1 MDENLTGPTGPTP
14 RERLKIWRK
23 GRGLSQAEAGAMVG
37 VSGPA
42 WCEWESGGRNPT
54 DHRAALEV
62 LTGIPAE
69 EWATERER
77 EAVEKAHASVAA
89 LGSLAAA
96 NATPA
101 PIDADGQGAAA

>member
-62 LTGIPAE
+62 LTGIPATA
-69 EWATERER
+69 WATDRER
-77 EAVEKAHASVAA
+77 EAIERAHASVAN
-89 LGSLAAA
+89 LSSVAAA

-101 PIDADGQGAAA
+101 PADVLDPGAAA

>member
-23 GRGLSQAEAGAMVG
+23 GRDLSQAEAGAMVG

-62 LTGIPAE
+62 LTGIPAAA
-69 EWATERER
+69 WATDRER
-77 EAVEKAHASVAA
+77 EALERAHASVAN
-89 LGSLAAA
+89 LSSVAAA

-101 PIDADGQGAAA
+101 PADVLDPGAAA

>member
-14 RERLKIWRK
+14 RERLKSWREEHD
-23 GRGLSQAEAGAMVG
+23 LSQAKAGAMVG

-69 EWATERER
+69 EWATDRER
-77 EAVEKAHASVAA
+77 EAVERAHASVAA
-89 LGSLAAA
+89 LESLASA
-96 NATPA
+96 NAAPA
-101 PIDADGQGAAA
+101 PIDADGRGVAA